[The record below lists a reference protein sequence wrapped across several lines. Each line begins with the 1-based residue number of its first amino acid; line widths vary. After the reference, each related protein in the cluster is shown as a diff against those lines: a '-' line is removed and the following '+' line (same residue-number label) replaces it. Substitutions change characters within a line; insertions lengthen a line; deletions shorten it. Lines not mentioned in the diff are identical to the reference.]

1 MDETWQWFHCTTHT
15 YGAWLHWDARSF
27 RTRHHREHIVGDYKN
42 PPPPGTYE
50 QQLARS
56 RRLLKQ
62 PPVVV
67 ASAWRP
73 VFGRALRDKLLELS
87 AQLICLSMGHTHAH
101 VLAKMPPGPV
111 PRLWMGRAKV
121 NANFKGKDQGWTG
134 KLWAV
139 RGKITPIK
147 NRQHQL
153 NTFDYIL
160 DHYKEGAW
168 VWEFRMG
175 PESPGA
181 IAPGLS

>member
-1 MDETWQWFHCTTHT
+1 
-15 YGAWLHWDARSF
+15 
-27 RTRHHREHIVGDYKN
+27 
-42 PPPPGTYE
+42 
-50 QQLARS
+50 
-56 RRLLKQ
+56 
-62 PPVVV
+62 
-67 ASAWRP
+67 
-73 VFGRALRDKLLELS
+73 
-87 AQLICLSMGHTHAH
+87 
-101 VLAKMPPGPV
+101 
-111 PRLWMGRAKV
+111 MGRAKV